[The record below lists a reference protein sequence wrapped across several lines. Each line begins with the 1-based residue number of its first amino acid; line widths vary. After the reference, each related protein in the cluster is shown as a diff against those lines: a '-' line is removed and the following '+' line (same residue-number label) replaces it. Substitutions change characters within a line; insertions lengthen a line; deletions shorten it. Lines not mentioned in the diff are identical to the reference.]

1 MYIYIDFENV
11 DIITQE
17 KSYWRRLIREGLEI
31 KQLGNENRA
40 NLQAGYEINE
50 CWDPILKKKTW
61 TPCTGVPRENSFV
74 LFETENSNIQII
86 FETETAKLKRL
97 MCVAVNLIFI

>member
-1 MYIYIDFENV
+1 MRWCQKKYKRHILKSTKKNDGVAYHHHSTGHKIDFENV

-40 NLQAGYEINE
+40 NLQAGYEIN
-50 CWDPILKKKTW
+50 ILLGSNFEK
-61 TPCTGVPRENSFV
+61 ENMNAMYRSFV
-74 LFETENSNIQII
+74 
-86 FETETAKLKRL
+86 
-97 MCVAVNLIFI
+97 